1 MYHNITMIFFLKTQ
15 KDQHISKIWIN
26 HKILFLCVPVWK
38 IAKSNSYSL
47 SDDLCGI
54 FVKSVADCSA
64 AAKDGRIQ
72 VNDQIIKVMSDLFCF
87 VFSVKCKAWK
97 EQIGHNTGAIQI
109 FEYQYVYSD
118 VKLCSNIWS
127 FLALQYIVL
136 SCTAHVTV

>member
-1 MYHNITMIFFLKTQ
+1 MNAIYVPQYYNDLKKTKNQ
-15 KDQHISKIWIN
+15 KVSISQKYVFWIN
-26 HKILFLCVPVWK
+26 HKILFLYVLVWK

-72 VNDQIIKVMSDLFCF
+72 VNDQIIKVMSDFFCF
-87 VFSVKCKAWK
+87 LFSVKCKAWK

-109 FEYQYVYSD
+109 FEYRYVYSD

-127 FLALQYIVL
+127 FLAP
-136 SCTAHVTV
+136 

>member
-1 MYHNITMIFFLKTQ
+1 MF
-15 KDQHISKIWIN
+15 WIN

-72 VNDQIIKVMSDLFCF
+72 VNDQIIKVMSDFFCF

-97 EQIGHNTGAIQI
+97 EQRGHNNGAIQI
-109 FEYQYVYSD
+109 FEYVYSD

-127 FLALQYIVL
+127 FLAP
-136 SCTAHVTV
+136 

>member
-1 MYHNITMIFFLKTQ
+1 MLYMYHNITMIFFFKTQ
-15 KDQHISKIWIN
+15 KVSKSQKYVFWIN

-87 VFSVKCKAWK
+87 VLSVKCKAWK

-109 FEYQYVYSD
+109 FEY
-118 VKLCSNIWS
+118 
-127 FLALQYIVL
+127 
-136 SCTAHVTV
+136 